1 MLYHLFLDTAG
12 HDVVE
17 VFGPSGSG
25 KTTTALLIAK
35 EALSEGKKV
44 IYIDTEM
51 NLDEKMVE
59 KLRAGGLEYYYMT
72 SDAEIFNF
80 LQNEPKADVYILDSL
95 GMPILRRF
103 ARANAKER
111 GEMLLRAI
119 AISGTLK
126 ELSKKNHALV
136 LITNQ
141 PESEFGK
148 AGANEMT
155 LAPFGDKHVFDVKE
169 IWRSK
174 IVARGVSSTVI
185 SVFAWRS
192 RKFGY
197 GKEIFRLAITDRGVK
212 LKVLA
217 KEQIEEGEQN
227 AEGQEIEG

>member
-1 MLYHLFLDTAG
+1 MLYHLFLDMAG

-35 EALSEGKKV
+35 EALSENKHV
-44 IYIDTEM
+44 VYIDSEM
-51 NLDEKMVE
+51 NLSEAIVK
-59 KLRAGGLEYYYMT
+59 KLKEEGLEYYYMT
-72 SDAEIFNF
+72 SDSEIYNF
-80 LQNEPKADVYILDSL
+80 LRNEPVADVYILDSL

-103 ARANAKER
+103 AMANAKER

-126 ELSKKNHALV
+126 ELSKKNNALV

-148 AGANEMT
+148 TGVSEMS
-155 LAPFGDKHVFDVKE
+155 LAPFGDKHIYDVKE
-169 IWRSK
+169 VWRSK
-174 IVARGVSSTVI
+174 IVARGVSSTVV

-217 KEQIEEGEQN
+217 KEQTEEGEQN
-227 AEGQEIEG
+227 AEGQEIEE